1 MLLYSALPYYM
12 VPMTSLMQA
21 SYGDVSLMKLFTPY
35 ILYIVPY
42 MVLENMKIMFKNFN
56 NIWLKKDRFTTSY
69 SSDDDFDKL
78 SIVNSGSKAGCC
90 YLFQERIDFNLFL

>member
-1 MLLYSALPYYM
+1 MCVLLIGIFINTVYFLKIVDYLGNVTRSAIAYLMFLWLGSMLLYSILPYYM

-42 MVLENMKIMFKNFN
+42 MVLEKYEDN
-56 NIWLKKDRFTTSY
+56 
-69 SSDDDFDKL
+69 
-78 SIVNSGSKAGCC
+78 V
-90 YLFQERIDFNLFL
+90 

>member
-1 MLLYSALPYYM
+1 MCPANRYFHQCNLFLQIVDYVGNVTRSAITYLMFLWLGSMLLYSALPYYM

-42 MVLENMKIMFKNFN
+42 MVLEKYEDN
-56 NIWLKKDRFTTSY
+56 
-69 SSDDDFDKL
+69 
-78 SIVNSGSKAGCC
+78 V
-90 YLFQERIDFNLFL
+90 